1 MKNLKNLRINMILWY
16 AISGMWTVTL
26 IGRLLEEE
34 KSYALLG
41 ITAFTL
47 LASLACAIINHR
59 GYLKAKNEPAE
70 EDPLP
75 TDSEN

>member
-1 MKNLKNLRINMILWY
+1 MKKPRLYLFNTILWY
-16 AISGMWTVTL
+16 VVSAMWTVTM
-26 IGRLLEEE
+26 IFRITEDE
-34 KSYALLG
+34 KSFFLIF
-41 ITAFTL
+41 ITGFTL

>member
-16 AISGMWTVTL
+16 AISGLWTVTL
-26 IGRLLEEE
+26 ICRLLEEE
-34 KSYALLG
+34 KNTTLLG

-47 LASLACAIINHR
+47 LASLSCAIINHR
-59 GYLKAKNEPAE
+59 NYLKAKKELDKEGNP
-70 EDPLP
+70 P

>member
-16 AISGMWTVTL
+16 AISGLWTVTL

-47 LASLACAIINHR
+47 LASLSCAIINHYR
-59 GYLKAKNEPAE
+59 YLKEKKDPTE
-70 EDPLP
+70 ENTPD
-75 TDSEN
+75 TEA